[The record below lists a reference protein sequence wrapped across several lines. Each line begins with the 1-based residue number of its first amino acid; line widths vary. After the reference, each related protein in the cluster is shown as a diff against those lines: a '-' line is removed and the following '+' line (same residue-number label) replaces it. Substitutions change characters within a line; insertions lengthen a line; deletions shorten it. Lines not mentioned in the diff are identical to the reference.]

1 MANRNRVVITGGVLI
16 DGIGDTPY
24 PNPGIYIEGNKIW
37 RVGAPEEHERRDW
50 AQAHVVDA
58 SGQFVM
64 PGLIDSHCHMS
75 LHQGALPGVKF
86 PSSAEFCT
94 LWAGRNATQVLHA
107 GVTGISV
114 PGGKWFADVAVRD
127 SVEAGL
133 LKGPRMFVA
142 GRGLTPYGGIF
153 DQSVAWTP
161 EVGDTSGP
169 TASAGVTCNT
179 IDEYVKEVRR
189 QSKYGVDMIKV
200 ADSYWGDIQTVSQA
214 ELRAVVEEAHR
225 RKLKVSIHARGSGS
239 TRDAAKAG
247 VDWIFHADWATDE
260 DLDAVAEGGM
270 PIVPA
275 FTSPAMAVEFGDKMG
290 FSEGMRDKLKRQL
303 DINYRAIQ
311 KARDRGIPIL
321 AGTDSGNVAAY
332 GHGRWHARELEI
344 FVREIGMSPMEAIM
358 AATSKNAMTIGL
370 AGKTGAI
377 KQDMLAD
384 IIIWDRDPISDI
396 SILNKLEH
404 LMMVMKDGEIIDR
417 KQEGYLPLKNE
428 PPRYG

>member
-1 MANRNRVVITGGVLI
+1 MADSKRIAIMGGTLI
-16 DGIGDTPY
+16 DGTGTAPRS
-24 PNPGIYIEGNKIW
+24 NPGLYIEGNTIRK
-37 RVGAPEEHERRDW
+37 VGTLNEDESRDW
-50 AQAHVVDA
+50 STAQVVDA
-58 SGQFVM
+58 SGQYIM
-64 PGLIDSHCHMS
+64 PGLIDAHCHMS
-75 LHQGALPGVKF
+75 LHQGSLPGVKF

-127 SVEAGL
+127 SINGGL

-153 DQSVAWTP
+153 DQTSAWSP
-161 EVGDTSGP
+161 AMGDTSGP
-169 TASAGVTCNT
+169 TASAGVICNT
-179 IDEYVKEVRR
+179 IDEFVTEVRR

-225 RKLKVSIHARGSGS
+225 RNLKVSIHARGSGS
-239 TRDAAKAG
+239 TRDSAKAG

-275 FTSPAMAVEFGDKMG
+275 FTSPAIAVKFGGEMG
-290 FSEGMRDKLKRQL
+290 FSEKMRDRLKRQL

-311 KARDRGIPIL
+311 KARDRGIRIL

-332 GHGRWHARELEI
+332 GHGRWHGLELEI
-344 FVREIGMSPMEAIM
+344 FVKEIGMSPMEAIM
-358 AATSKNAMTIGL
+358 AATSLNAVTIGL
-370 AGKTGAI
+370 EGKTGAI
-377 KQDMLAD
+377 RDGMLAD
-384 IIIWDRDPISDI
+384 IIIWDGDPVADI
-396 SILNKLEH
+396 SILHKPEH
-404 LMMVMKDGEIIDR
+404 LTLVMKDGGIVDR
-417 KQEGYLPLKNE
+417 TTEGYLPLKNE
-428 PPRYG
+428 PPRAH